1 MVSFFILHLCLA
13 WVDSANGQH
22 LTTHTHTHTQLA
34 FCNATM
40 SNAWT
45 ENRSDHA
52 RADNGSICSPVSI
65 RAETHARARGA
76 PELSEVLHLQSLS
89 PLSCTCF
96 IKDSPETAAPVNRE
110 SDAPRCFKVRL
121 RLRVRSSWCAI
132 GSAVPLMLKR
142 DKSGGS
148 GRRTASE
155 EQEEI
160 SDGETES
167 PTDC

>member
-1 MVSFFILHLCLA
+1 MRGLKTDLITRA
-13 WVDSANGQH
+13 RIMEASAVQFQSVQK
-22 LTTHTHTHTQLA
+22 HT
-34 FCNATM
+34 
-40 SNAWT
+40 
-45 ENRSDHA
+45 R
-52 RADNGSICSPVSI
+52 
-65 RAETHARARGA
+65 ARARGA